1 MWRKNDRHVTLQKE
15 KITPNF
21 PTNEI
26 LQNRMFL
33 KKSSSFNLKKQY
45 LEKFQG
51 LQRPTK
57 IRKEAITE
65 KLAPRHST
73 HAN

>member
-1 MWRKNDRHVTLQKE
+1 MWRDNDRHVTLQKG
-15 KITPNF
+15 KIKPNF
-21 PTNEI
+21 PTNGI
-26 LQNRMFL
+26 QQNRMFF

-45 LEKFQG
+45 LEKFLG

-65 KLAPRHST
+65 KLAPRHHT
-73 HAN
+73 LAN